1 MLLTKTEKE
10 RLKSYVM
17 NLDGF
22 ILENEL
28 SQVELEGLKAEIEA
42 VNQALNQC
50 GIEPMFE
57 IVNTEGDV
65 LKRVANILQLEEMT
79 GTSRRDITSRIGTI
93 RGGLRSEKQVWVNR
107 RKKIFFDNNVFSIRN
122 HNTNERVYIRYLKTE

>member
-1 MLLTKTEKE
+1 M
-10 RLKSYVM
+10 M

-28 SQVELEGLKAEIEA
+28 SQIELEGLKAEIEA

-57 IVNTEGDV
+57 IINTEGDV
-65 LKRVANILQLEEMT
+65 LKRVANILQL
-79 GTSRRDITSRIGTI
+79 GS
-93 RGGLRSEKQVWVNR
+93 
-107 RKKIFFDNNVFSIRN
+107 
-122 HNTNERVYIRYLKTE
+122 